1 MDLNKKIDSN
11 LQLNKSKNEN
21 HIIEK
26 NNEIDKENILNNY
39 NISQSN
45 ESIKTTEYSSESGEL
60 ITKYLNNTIKNNKNM
75 IKKENIK
82 NNIHQKIVISNDNQL
97 DNNKNEKNI
106 NNNKNKKAPK
116 FLEYNSDYL
125 SYKNTN
131 INAPKIPFIFNYEF
145 QFNNLTTQDSIGE
158 KEYIHNSIENK
169 YNNCEE
175 YARIKTMPHEK
186 LLHLCVNGNSIINKY
201 KNNYNKLS
209 VTQRNKHKFLT
220 IIYIYPKKK
229 LK

>member
-145 QFNNLTTQDSIGE
+145 QFNNLTTQDSI
-158 KEYIHNSIENK
+158 
-169 YNNCEE
+169 
-175 YARIKTMPHEK
+175 
-186 LLHLCVNGNSIINKY
+186 
-201 KNNYNKLS
+201 
-209 VTQRNKHKFLT
+209 
-220 IIYIYPKKK
+220 
-229 LK
+229 